1 MKTTIV
7 RTWFLVNGSSCGIL
21 AAISAVTNIGDKII
35 IGRNCHKAVYNCA
48 KLRNLD
54 VEYVYPSYIAK
65 YGINGGY
72 NKGEIENILKKNR
85 DVKAVVLTS
94 PTYDGIVSDIE
105 EIARVVHKYNTV
117 LIVDE
122 AHGAH
127 FGISEKI
134 PVPAYKLGAD
144 LVIESTHKTLP
155 AMTQTALLHLKGDRI
170 DAGKVQEMLSIFQYH
185 VKN

>member
-1 MKTTIV
+1 MGCNEKCIRFFETD

-72 NKGEIENILKKNR
+72 NKGEIENILKK
-85 DVKAVVLTS
+85 
-94 PTYDGIVSDIE
+94 IE
-105 EIARVVHKYNTV
+105 
-117 LIVDE
+117 
-122 AHGAH
+122 
-127 FGISEKI
+127 
-134 PVPAYKLGAD
+134 
-144 LVIESTHKTLP
+144 
-155 AMTQTALLHLKGDRI
+155 M
-170 DAGKVQEMLSIFQYH
+170 
-185 VKN
+185 